1 MMIAAIRQQALDPGR
16 SLAEELCFRFLP
28 GSACGAAQA
37 AASKLRLDFYARH
50 QDKAEFAPAAERA
63 SPRGKNSNAAL
74 ESLAGG
80 ALAGRFHAW
89 HGGSGR
95 RYICT
100 VFPVNHADPEAGLP
114 DFSGAVVIAVAC
126 EANGAR
132 WPVAF
137 CQCET
142 GANPYA
148 REPFVI
154 DALAGGASEWHV
166 HLLATEMT
174 QRRAVIADIEA
185 LRTCGPRERAVAGA
199 WRYEPV

>member
-1 MMIAAIRQQALDPGR
+1 MMIAAIRQQALESGR
-16 SLAEELCFRFLP
+16 SWAEELCFRFLP
-28 GSACGAAQA
+28 GSACGVAPAAPA
-37 AASKLRLDFYARH
+37 KPRLDFHAHH
-50 QDKAEFAPAAERA
+50 QDKAEVAPAAERA
-63 SPRGKNSNAAL
+63 ARGKNANGAL

-80 ALAGRFHAW
+80 ALAERFHAW

-132 WPVAF
+132 RPVAL
-137 CQCET
+137 CQCER

-148 REPFVI
+148 REPFII

-174 QRRAVIADIEA
+174 QRRAVIADIDA
-185 LRTCGPRERAVAGA
+185 CDTRARTVTDPR
-199 WRYEPV
+199 RYETL